1 MYESLQL
8 CHICLKILRNLPI
21 TVNEFYGN
29 VSQHHFIKSLGKR
42 MLLIQDINLFSK
54 YT

>member
-1 MYESLQL
+1 MNESLHL
-8 CHICLKILRNLPI
+8 CHTCSKILPNLPI
-21 TVNEFYGN
+21 IVNEFYEN

-54 YT
+54 YA